1 MAHRRLAPPQALTR
15 GALAVA
21 WYKEWFGQDYLDL
34 YAHRDQDEA
43 DVHVDFVLEQLA
55 DTPPPRAVLDLACGA
70 GRHTAAL
77 RRRGLRALGVD
88 LSLTLLSR
96 RPDLPRVRGDMRCLP
111 FTGGS
116 FDWVLNFFTS
126 FGYFEAERENF
137 RVLEEIVRLLTP
149 GGRFLI
155 DFLNR
160 ERVLDSMT
168 PQETVEEE
176 GRRVEIQRWYDAA
189 TLRIN
194 KRITLRPR
202 RAGNG
207 GDGGNGG
214 PPRTYLES
222 VRAYSREEV
231 VIGLSWAGLEVDGV
245 FGNFR
250 GEPYQ
255 RDSQRLIIVGRKR
268 G

>member
-1 MAHRRLAPPQALTR
+1 
-15 GALAVA
+15 
-21 WYKEWFGQDYLDL
+21 
-34 YAHRDQDEA
+34 
-43 DVHVDFVLEQLA
+43 
-55 DTPPPRAVLDLACGA
+55 
-70 GRHTAAL
+70 
-77 RRRGLRALGVD
+77 
-88 LSLTLLSR
+88 
-96 RPDLPRVRGDMRCLP
+96 
-111 FTGGS
+111 
-116 FDWVLNFFTS
+116 
-126 FGYFEAERENF
+126 
-137 RVLEEIVRLLTP
+137 
-149 GGRFLI
+149 
-155 DFLNR
+155 
-160 ERVLDSMT
+160 MT

-202 RAGNG
+202 RAGDG
-207 GDGGNGG
+207 GDGNGG